1 MRKLLLFTAVL
12 MVALGGSAVAMSLD
26 DALALF
32 VANDISVPYS
42 DEGKATID
50 EMIDAFLVA
59 LGADE
64 GLDETNENAV
74 KAFEIDY
81 SMREVVCKLAQSYYT
96 LGNIFIPAEENE
108 EVHLKGKHWGLKA
121 LRMNPEF
128 AATEDSDTFVAAVAV
143 ETDITAL
150 YWATSNWLRVA
161 QKHPMQALFA
171 GVTTKTLAMSERALA
186 LDPTYMV
193 GGPYRSLGAY
203 FSGLPV
209 GRDLEKSLQY
219 FCHINDAAVCAEC
232 EVGDVVAG
240 AEGYYE
246 NLTFLAEFYYM
257 EKDMWAEAAALLQH
271 VLDSPVGET
280 YLLYNEYSH
289 VNAANLLEKV
299 NEEL

>member
-12 MVALGGSAVAMSLD
+12 MVGLGGSAVAMTLD

-32 VANDISVPYS
+32 VANDISVPFS
-42 DEGKATID
+42 DEGQATIN
-50 EMIDAFLVA
+50 EMIDAFLLA
-59 LGADE
+59 IGADDS
-64 GLDETNENAV
+64 LDQTDEDAV
-74 KAFEIDY
+74 MSFEIDY
-81 SMREVVCKLAQSYYT
+81 SLRGVVSKLAQSYYT
-96 LGNIFIPAEENE
+96 LGNIFISPEENE

-128 AATEDSDTFVAAVAV
+128 SATEDSDGFVEAVAV
-143 ETDITAL
+143 ETDITAI

-161 QKHPMQALFA
+161 QKHPLQALMA

-203 FSGLPV
+203 YSGLPI
-209 GRDLEKSLQY
+209 GRDLDKSLQY
-219 FCHINDAAVCAEC
+219 FCHINDAVVCDDV
-232 EVGDVVAG
+232 EVGDVVPG
-240 AEGYYE
+240 AEGYFE

-257 EKDMWAEAAALLQH
+257 EKNMWAEAAALLQQ
-271 VLDSPVGET
+271 VLDSPVGDT
-280 YLLYNEYSH
+280 YILYNEYSH

-299 NEEL
+299 NAEL

>member
-1 MRKLLLFTAVL
+1 MRKLLLFTVVL
-12 MVALGGSAVAMSLD
+12 MVALGGSAMAMTLD
-26 DALALF
+26 EALALF

-42 DEGKATID
+42 DEGQATIS
-50 EMIDAFLVA
+50 EMMDAFLVA
-59 LGADE
+59 LGVDDS
-64 GLDETNENAV
+64 LDQTNEDAV
-74 KAFEIDY
+74 MAFEIDY
-81 SMREVVCKLAQSYYT
+81 SLRGVVSKLAQAYYT

-128 AATEDSDTFVAAVAV
+128 VAVEKSDNFVTAVAV

-161 QKHPMQALFA
+161 QKHPMQAVFL
-171 GVTTKTLAMSERALA
+171 GVPAKTQAMSERSLE

-203 FSGLPV
+203 YSGLPI
-209 GRDLEKSLQY
+209 GRDLDKTLQY
-219 FCHINDAAVCAEC
+219 FCHINEAAVCAEC
-232 EVGDVVAG
+232 EVGELVAG
-240 AEGYYE
+240 ADGYFE

-257 EKDMWAEAAALLQH
+257 ETGMWAEAAALLQQ
-271 VLDSPVGET
+271 VLDSPIGDT

-299 NEEL
+299 NAEL

>member
-12 MVALGGSAVAMSLD
+12 MVALGGSAMAMTLD
-26 DALALF
+26 EAIGLF
-32 VANDISVPYS
+32 VANDISVPFS
-42 DEGKATID
+42 DEGEATIL
-50 EMIDAFLVA
+50 EMMDAFLVA
-59 LGADE
+59 LGVDDS
-64 GLDETNENAV
+64 LDQTNEEAV
-74 KAFEIDY
+74 MDFEIDY
-81 SMREVVCKLAQSYYT
+81 SLREVVSKLAQSYYT

-128 AATEDSDTFVAAVAV
+128 VAMEESDDFVAAVAV

-171 GVTTKTLAMSERALA
+171 GVTTKTLAMSERALE

-209 GRDLEKSLQY
+209 GRDLDKSLQY

-257 EKDMWAEAAALLQH
+257 ETGMWAEAAVLLQQ
-271 VLDSPVGET
+271 VLDSPVGDT
-280 YLLYNEYSH
+280 YILYNEYSH

-299 NEEL
+299 NAEL

>member
-1 MRKLLLFTAVL
+1 LFTAVL
-12 MVALGGSAVAMSLD
+12 MVALGGSAVAMTLD
-26 DALALF
+26 EALGLF
-32 VANDISVPYS
+32 VANDISVPFS
-42 DEGKATID
+42 DEGHATIV
-50 EMIDAFLVA
+50 EMMDAFLLAV
-59 LGADE
+59 GADDS
-64 GLDETNENAV
+64 LDQTNEDAMM
-74 KAFEIDY
+74 AFEIDY
-81 SMREVVCKLAQSYYT
+81 SLRGIVSKLAQSYYT
-96 LGNIFIPAEENE
+96 LGNIFIPAADNE

-128 AATEDSDTFVAAVAV
+128 DAVEAADGFVAAVAV

-161 QKHPMQALFA
+161 QKHPMQALVA
-171 GVTTKTLAMSERALA
+171 GVPPKTLAMSERALA

-203 FSGLPV
+203 YSGLPI
-209 GRDLEKSLQY
+209 GRDLDKSLQY
-219 FCHINDAAVCAEC
+219 FCHINDAVVCADL
-232 EVGDVVAG
+232 EVGDVVPE

-257 EKDMWAEAAALLQH
+257 ETGMWAEAAALLQH
-271 VLDSPVGET
+271 VLDSPIGDT

-299 NEEL
+299 NAEL

>member
-12 MVALGGSAVAMSLD
+12 MVALGGSATAMTLD
-26 DALALF
+26 EALALF

-42 DEGKATID
+42 DEGKAQI
-50 EMIDAFLVA
+50 EVMIDVFIVA
-59 LGADE
+59 LGAE
-64 GLDETNENAV
+64 ELDETSEVNVTDFA
-74 KAFEIDY
+74 IDY
-81 SMREVVCKLAQSYYT
+81 SLRNVVAKLAQTYYT
-96 LGNIFIPAEENE
+96 YGNIFVSADENE

-128 AATEDSDTFVAAVAV
+128 VATEEADGFIAAVAV

-161 QKHPMQALFA
+161 QKHPMQAVFA
-171 GVTTKTLAMSERALA
+171 GVPAKTQAMSERSME

-203 FSGLPV
+203 YSGLPL
-209 GRDLEKSLQY
+209 GQDLDKTLQY
-219 FCHINDAAVCAEC
+219 LCHINEATVCAEC
-232 EVGDVVAG
+232 EVGELVPEAD
-240 AEGYYE
+240 GYFE

-257 EKDMWAEAAALLQH
+257 ETGMWAEAAALLQQ
-271 VLDSPVGET
+271 VLDSPVGDT

-299 NEEL
+299 NAEL